1 MRGAGALAGPLSLL
15 GILLLPPAGT
25 HPWAVTQPSPTGCGS
40 RQTKTSLPWQRT
52 RCPRLSPTRGEGG
65 QPLWDPSGTPVGP
78 PHPERVSPLLSPGM
92 PRCRGCGSTAKGF
105 PFRSGAGA
113 QGKPSQAGHS
123 ARGTIS
129 NSSAPSRVRPGWS
142 CSQQQLTPC
151 PAHGGCTFPDPL
163 LGHAGFSPPSPGSH
177 EECQREGNA
186 AGKWVRQQP
195 SMGLRWD
202 KAEPG
207 TSTGSQAGE
216 AAPSLPDLGL
226 LGMDKDEGA
235 D

>member
-1 MRGAGALAGPLSLL
+1 MTGAGALAGPLSLL

-40 RQTKTSLPWQRT
+40 LQTKTSLPWQRT

-65 QPLWDPSGTPVGP
+65 QPLWDPSGTPAPREG
-78 PHPERVSPLLSPGM
+78 LSPGISS
-92 PRCRGCGSTAKGF
+92 CRGCGSTAKGF
-105 PFRSGAGA
+105 PFRSDASA

-142 CSQQQLTPC
+142 RSQQELTPS
-151 PAHGGCTFPDPL
+151 DPL
-163 LGHAGFSPPSPGSH
+163 LGPAGFSPPSPESH
-177 EECQREGNA
+177 EERQREGNA

-195 SMGLRWD
+195 SIGLRWD

-207 TSTGSQAGE
+207 TRTGSQAEE

-226 LGMDKDEGA
+226 LAMDKDEGA